1 MRKKRKKKALA
12 LSMMLTMGLMSPLTT
27 NAQQYYGG
35 NFGLFGRGDNA
46 ENGNRGYNSMEITV
60 NTQDFGQDVP
70 LEGGIAILI
79 GVGIGYV
86 ALKRKENEQ

>member
-1 MRKKRKKKALA
+1 
-12 LSMMLTMGLMSPLTT
+12 
-27 NAQQYYGG
+27 
-35 NFGLFGRGDNA
+35 
-46 ENGNRGYNSMEITV
+46 MEITV